1 MLGAAALTVLL
12 IAALGWLAQ
21 AIARRQDGA
30 ALTATVGLTWAVTFT
45 AGVFLLGS
53 WAVDEPQSAKTI
65 LAEVYKAPATRQRT
79 IAAPLGEST
88 FSASLYVD
96 VLYHGRFDHFTVQVK
111 KERGKEK
118 EADEETARQLLD
130 RPRDEILLLK
140 RRDWNRL
147 KPRLEARFAL
157 VAETANW
164 VACQQRR

>member
-1 MLGAAALTVLL
+1 M
-12 IAALGWLAQ
+12 
-21 AIARRQDGA
+21 
-30 ALTATVGLTWAVTFT
+30 
-45 AGVFLLGS
+45 
-53 WAVDEPQSAKTI
+53 
-65 LAEVYKAPATRQRT
+65 
-79 IAAPLGEST
+79 GEST

-96 VLYHGRFDHFTVQVK
+96 VLYHGRFDHSTVQVK

-147 KPRLEARFAL
+147 KPRPEARFAL